1 VVNRLFRAVTP
12 LFAEISAKIALVRV
26 QGMISLNDRLIVTRK
41 SFFTDPYY
49 YARLSQGLECVAF
62 LKIGHPASCCAFG
75 VL

>member
-41 SFFTDPYY
+41 SFLLIHTTMLDFHK
-49 YARLSQGLECVAF
+49 ALNVWHF
-62 LKIGHPASCCAFG
+62 
-75 VL
+75 